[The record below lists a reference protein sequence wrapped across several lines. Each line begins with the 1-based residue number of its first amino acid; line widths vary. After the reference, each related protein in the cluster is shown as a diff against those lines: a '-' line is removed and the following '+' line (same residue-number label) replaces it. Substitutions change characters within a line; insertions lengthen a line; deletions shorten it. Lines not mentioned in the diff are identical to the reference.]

1 MMRDFAYFCRTSIPY
16 LPPFIVLVAIFMAIC
31 LTLYYVT
38 KSRGYLVTFFSGFCY
53 VVPWLL
59 QCVLR

>member
-1 MMRDFAYFCRTSIPY
+1 MMREFAYFCRQNITWV
-16 LPPFIVLVAIFMAIC
+16 PPFVVLVILFMALC
-31 LTLYYVT
+31 LALYGLT

-53 VVPWLL
+53 LVPWFL